1 MNVTTVPLVD
11 PKVYEE
17 ILKMMMQSEDEPS
30 PLPPS
35 QPAMVNMSPLIKDLM
50 QIGEKIRQT

>member
-17 ILKMMMQSEDEPS
+17 ILKMMQSDDEPS
-30 PLPPS
+30 PPPPPP
-35 QPAMVNMSPLIKDLM
+35 PAMVNMSPLIKDLM
-50 QIGEKIRQT
+50 QIGEKIRLT